1 MRVLGLLVVLGGATV
16 AVAASAADTRRPKGE
31 PATCRHQSGASFPKA
46 FALKRNLVVGPLAF
60 VGGATFTSADTV
72 RRFGGNKFP
81 LLLRSGH
88 RVTVEIT
95 RATGRAVSLGYSNR
109 MKRLPDGERYVRDG
123 DRVVRFIACP
133 QGHGISD
140 VDGRPVT
147 FWSGFVLAS
156 APRCVRLRVWVD
168 DEARPRNAQ
177 IELGRRCS

>member
-1 MRVLGLLVVLGGATV
+1 MRVLGLLMVLAGVTL
-16 AVAASAADTRRPKGE
+16 AVAASAADPPRPKGE

-46 FALKRNLVVGPLAF
+46 FKLKRNRVVGPLAF
-60 VGGATFTSADTV
+60 VGGAAFTDAETV
-72 RRFGGNKFP
+72 RRFGGNKYP

-95 RATGRAVSLGYSNR
+95 RATGRAVALGYSNR
-109 MKRLPDGERYVRDG
+109 MKRLPDGERHVADG

-156 APRCVRLRVWVD
+156 APRCVRMRVWVD
-168 DEARPRNAQ
+168 DEPRPRTAQ
-177 IELGRRCS
+177 IELGQRCG